1 MRYVACVG
9 EKEMAVEVTRHGPGR
24 YRVVVDGQGR
34 AVERRGGGVT
44 VLLAIDGRTLEAVVA
59 REGGG
64 APGPGGRG
72 AFGTREG
79 AGEAAYTVTIGGR
92 LYPVRLLD
100 PLRRAAA
107 ATAAPARHGRA
118 EVRSVM
124 PGRIAA
130 LLVKEGQH
138 VKAGQGVV
146 VVEAMKMEN
155 ELPAPKDGRVT
166 AVRVRAGETVEAGA
180 ILMSVE

>member
-24 YRVVVDGQGR
+24 YRVIVDGRER
-34 AVERRGGGVT
+34 AVERREGGGA
-44 VLLAIDGRTLEAVVA
+44 VLLAIDGRTLEVVVA
-59 REGGG
+59 HEGGG
-64 APGPGGRG
+64 APGPAGRVV
-72 AFGTREG
+72 A
-79 AGEAAYTVTIGGR
+79 EAAYAVTIRGR
-92 LYPVRLLD
+92 FYPVRLLD
-100 PLRRAAA
+100 PLRRAATGPA
-107 ATAAPARHGRA
+107 ALARGGRVD
-118 EVRSVM
+118 VRSVM

-130 LLVKEGQH
+130 LLVKEGDR

-155 ELPAPKDGRVT
+155 ELPAPKDGRIS

-180 ILMSVE
+180 VLMSVE